1 MAGQISMKNG
11 KNTLLAPSILS
22 ADPLR
27 VGNSIASL
35 DGQFDWIHVDVMDG
49 HFVPNLSYGPAI
61 VSALRKEYDQAVLD
75 VHLMVEPPEDFIEP
89 FISAGSTFVTVHVEA
104 TNNLDR
110 LLRRIREAGCRPGIS
125 LNPATPV
132 ESLRPVLHLVDLV
145 LVMSVNPGFGGQAFI
160 PYTLEKVTKLCQWR
174 VAEDLDFLVEMDG
187 GIGEDNL
194 LQVVLSG
201 TDVVVMGSSVF
212 RTPDPAE
219 TIRRMRLMLKE
230 DESSERSK

>member
-1 MAGQISMKNG
+1 MAGQISMKTG
-11 KNTLLAPSILS
+11 RKTLFAPSILS

-27 VGNSIASL
+27 IGDSIASL
-35 DGQFDWIHVDVMDG
+35 DDQFDWIHVDVMDG

-61 VSALRKEYDQAVLD
+61 VSALRNEYDREVLD
-75 VHLMVEPPEDFIEP
+75 VHLMVEPPEDFIDP
-89 FISAGSTFVTVHVEA
+89 FISAGSTFLTVHVEA
-104 TNNLDR
+104 TNHLDR

-132 ESLRPVLHLVDLV
+132 ESVRPVLPLVDLV
-145 LVMSVNPGFGGQAFI
+145 LVMSVNPGFGGQTFI
-160 PYTLEKVTKLCQWR
+160 PYTLEKVTRLCQWR

-187 GIGEDNL
+187 GIGEENL

-219 TIRRMRLMLKE
+219 TVRRMRLMLKE